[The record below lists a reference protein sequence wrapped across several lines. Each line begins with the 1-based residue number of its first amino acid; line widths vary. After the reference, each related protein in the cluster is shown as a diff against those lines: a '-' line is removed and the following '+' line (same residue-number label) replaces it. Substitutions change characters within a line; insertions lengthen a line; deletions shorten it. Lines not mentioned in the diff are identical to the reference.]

1 MNLQPFVV
9 FCAQTI
15 LFYSS
20 SGADIIIHN
29 DKEFMIPFICW
40 CTVYSLQ
47 HRFGVTDA
55 ETEILNNLLIYF
67 ILPST
72 MIVLYECGFDTTLL
86 QNTDLAAILWV
97 WKKIFFF

>member
-20 SGADIIIHN
+20 SGGDIIIHN
-29 DKEFMIPFICW
+29 DKEFMIPFICYF
-40 CTVYSLQ
+40 TVYSLQ
-47 HRFGVTDA
+47 HQLNIS
-55 ETEILNNLLIYF
+55 ETETQLLHDLLVYF

-72 MIVLYECGFDTTLL
+72 ILLLYECGFDTTILK
-86 QNTDLAAILWV
+86 NTDAAAILWV
-97 WKKIFFF
+97 WMKIFFF